1 VRPCHGHATVHQNLE
16 CKIVEALGARLT
28 KSLRRSSELAKVM
41 MEMQGGL
48 GLDEGDDGAIGRCS
62 DLRSATRESQGGLES

>member
-1 VRPCHGHATVHQNLE
+1 MGVSVHQSVG

-28 KSLRRSSELAKVM
+28 KSLRRSFELAKAT

-48 GLDEGDDGAIGRCS
+48 SLDEGDD
-62 DLRSATRESQGGLES
+62 

>member
-1 VRPCHGHATVHQNLE
+1 LRPCHGHVSIHQSVG

-48 GLDEGDDGAIGRCS
+48 GLDEGDD
-62 DLRSATRESQGGLES
+62 

>member
-1 VRPCHGHATVHQNLE
+1 VSIHQSVR
-16 CKIVEALGARLT
+16 CKIVEALGARIT

-48 GLDEGDDGAIGRCS
+48 GLDEGDD
-62 DLRSATRESQGGLES
+62 